1 MLCETCEQ
9 NVQATAVKIYQGRKV
24 CPVCFQSLMLS
35 DVPQTQ
41 RQVNIV
47 QTQVVATTICPECNS
62 EIHAMSRKCPRCGAL
77 VQRLDRGLNAIST
90 TWKKFWFGW
99 LVVFGGIMFVGGIGA
114 FFRCISE
121 GEGEGLASFVVGLLI
136 GIPSYRYGIR
146 RYREVSE
153 PRDGVAK

>member
-9 NVQATAVKIYQGRKV
+9 PVQATAVKIYQGRKV

-47 QTQVVATTICPECNS
+47 QTHVVATTICPECNS
-62 EIHAMSRKCPRCGAL
+62 EIHARTRKCPRCGAL
-77 VQRLDRGLNAIST
+77 VQRLDRGLNAINT
-90 TWKKFWFGW
+90 TWQKLWFGG
-99 LVVFGGIMFVGGIGA
+99 LVVFGGMMFIGGIGS
-114 FFRCISE
+114 FFMAISE
-121 GEGEGLASFVVGLLI
+121 GKGQGFASFILGMLV
-136 GIPSYRYGIR
+136 GIPSYRFGIR
-146 RYREVSE
+146 RYREISA